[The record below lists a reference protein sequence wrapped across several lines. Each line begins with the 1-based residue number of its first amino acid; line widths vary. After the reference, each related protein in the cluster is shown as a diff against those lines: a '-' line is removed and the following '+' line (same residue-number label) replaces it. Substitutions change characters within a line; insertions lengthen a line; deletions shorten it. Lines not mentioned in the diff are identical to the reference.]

1 MKILVLTDDFEQA
14 KLMINQ
20 LEIDAIHCID
30 EDQLLETTNI
40 SPEEPGYLFWMSQ
53 RAAAVFQ
60 SYKFNRNL
68 VIFMDMKHWA
78 AVELIQ
84 HDLSILIYSGD
95 KRRKLFYN
103 PKYKTDFVVKN
114 SSDLTDIKL
123 KLIDER

>member
-1 MKILVLTDDFEQA
+1 
-14 KLMINQ
+14 MINQ

-68 VIFMDMKHWA
+68 VIVMDMKHWT

-84 HDLSILIYSGD
+84 HDFSILIYSGD

-103 PKYKTDFVVKN
+103 PRYKTDFVVKN